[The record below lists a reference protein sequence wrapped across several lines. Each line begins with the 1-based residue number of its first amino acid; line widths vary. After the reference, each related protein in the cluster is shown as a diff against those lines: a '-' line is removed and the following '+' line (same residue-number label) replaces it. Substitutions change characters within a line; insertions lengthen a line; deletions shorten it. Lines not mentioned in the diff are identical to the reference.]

1 MNRKPPGRTYEG
13 PVGGLLLVVVC
24 SGLLTGCSTGEPEE
38 SSADARDVDP
48 QSYEVDSA
56 SAGIRPS
63 FESTTP
69 PAESGFADNDTCA
82 GCHRA
87 EFEAWMGSDHQLA
100 MQVAD
105 ENSILGDFDD
115 ASITIDGVKSRFFR
129 RDGRFWVNTAGADGV
144 HADYPIAFVF
154 GVRPVQQ
161 YLVAM
166 PGGRLQCLVATWD
179 DVEKRWYDL
188 YPGETIKPGDPYHWT
203 GRYQNWNL
211 MCAECHS
218 TDLREN
224 YDLTSDTY
232 ATTWAEINVSCQACH
247 GPGHAHIQ
255 WAQSGQETDGE
266 SAGGH
271 GLAVDYAA
279 GDGAYQ
285 VETCARCHARRRR
298 VSGED
303 AHGKPLLDDFMP
315 ALLRQD
321 LYHPDGQILDEVY
334 VYGSFVQSP
343 MYREGVR
350 CSDCHDPHSLELLA
364 EGNGVCTSCHQQV
377 PDSRFPTLKAVVYDG
392 PQHHHH
398 GEGSPGAECVACHM
412 PATTYMGAD
421 PRRDHSMRVPR
432 PDLSLKLG
440 TPNACTGC
448 HQDETSLWAA
458 EAVEDWFP
466 ASEHR
471 GSHFGEVLARGR
483 SGDRRAGPDLTLLAQ
498 EMKQPPVVRA
508 TALDLLGYYPDGEPP
523 LVAALEDPDPIVRA
537 AAVHALDRLTP
548 EKRLTHIAPL
558 LDDPVR
564 AVRVEAARLMA
575 GVPPA
580 DLDADQAM
588 ALESALGELMES
600 LIADA
605 DTPTAH
611 LNMGSLA
618 AARAKPGLA
627 IAAYL
632 KALELDPGFL
642 AARFNLA
649 RLYGAMGLDSD
660 VEATLRE
667 GIATAPHEGELYFA
681 LGLLLAD
688 GRHYQEAAGA
698 LGSAVEL
705 MPEKPQVHYHY
716 GLVVQQLGDVE
727 TAEAA
732 LLKAYD
738 LDHDDVRTVHA
749 LGMFY
754 AGQQLWERARPF
766 ADRLM
771 YLAPDDEMT
780 RNLVTRVRRGLRLDV
795 TE

>member
-1 MNRKPPGRTYEG
+1 MRGLPL
-13 PVGGLLLVVVC
+13 VLICIGLLA
-24 SGLLTGCSTGEPEE
+24 GCSPGEPEHSSTHGRQLERE
-38 SSADARDVDP
+38 SHEEDAGR
-48 QSYEVDSA
+48 
-56 SAGIRPS
+56 AGILPD
-63 FESTTP
+63 FQSTAS
-69 PAESGFADNDTCA
+69 PAESGFVDNQACA

-115 ASITIDGVKSRFFR
+115 ASITIDGVRSRFFR
-129 RDGRFWVNTAGADGV
+129 RDGRFWVNTAAADGV
-144 HADYPIAFVF
+144 HADYPIAYVF
-154 GVRPVQQ
+154 GVRPLQQ

-224 YDLTSDTY
+224 YDLTTDTY

-247 GPGHAHIQ
+247 GPGHQHVQ
-255 WAQSGQETDGE
+255 WAQAHE
-266 SAGGH
+266 SRPEEPAGDR
-271 GLAVDYAA
+271 GLLVNYAA

-303 AHGKPLLDDFMP
+303 AHGRPFLENFMP
-315 ALLRQD
+315 ALLRQG

-350 CSDCHDPHSLELLA
+350 CSDCHDPHSLDLLA
-364 EGNGVCTSCHQQV
+364 EGNGVCTSCHQQT
-377 PDSRFPTLKAVVYDG
+377 PDSRFPTLKAAVYDD

-398 GEGSPGAECVACHM
+398 GQGSPGTQCVACHM
-412 PATTYMGAD
+412 PATTYMEVDA
-421 PRRDHSMRVPR
+421 RRDHSMRVPR
-432 PDLSLKLG
+432 PDLSFKLG
-440 TPNACTGC
+440 TPDACTGC
-448 HQDETSLWAA
+448 HQEETSLWAA
-458 EAVEDWFP
+458 EVVEGWFP
-466 ASEHR
+466 ESEYR
-471 GSHFGEVLARGR
+471 GSHFGEVFAQGR
-483 SGDRRAGPDLTLLAQ
+483 AGDRQAGPDLALLAQ
-498 EMKQPPVVRA
+498 DVKQSAMVRA
-508 TALDLLGYYPDGEPP
+508 TALDLLGYLPDGEPV
-523 LVAALEDPDPIVRA
+523 LVEALQDPDPTVRA
-537 AAVHALDRLTP
+537 AAVHALDRLSP
-548 EKRLTHIAPL
+548 EKRLMHIASL
-558 LDDPVR
+558 LNDPVR
-564 AVRVEAARLMA
+564 AVRLEAARLMA
-575 GVPPA
+575 VVPPV
-580 DLDADQAM
+580 DLDAEQTR
-588 ALESALGELMES
+588 ALEAALGELMES

-605 DTPTAH
+605 DTPAAH
-611 LNMGSLA
+611 LNMGTLA
-618 AARAKPGLA
+618 AARGKPDLA
-627 IAAYL
+627 VAAFL
-632 KALELDPGFL
+632 KALEMDPGFL
-642 AARFNLA
+642 PARFNLA
-649 RLYGAMGLDSD
+649 RLYSAMGRTTDA
-660 VEATLRE
+660 EATLRE
-667 GIATAPHEGELYFA
+667 GIATAPHEGELYYS

-705 MPEKPQVHYHY
+705 MPERPQVHYSY
-716 GLVVQQLGDVE
+716 ALVVQQLGDVE

-749 LGMFY
+749 LGVFY

-766 ADRLM
+766 ADRLL
-771 YLAPDDEMT
+771 YLAPDDERT
-780 RNLVTRVRRGLRLDV
+780 RDLVARVRRGLRLDV
-795 TE
+795 SDQ